1 MSESLQEGQSALEGY
16 LLKGRG
22 EQGVK
27 KYLTIILNAS
37 AALLEIVMDVCQIGK
52 EVEEHK

>member
-52 EVEEHK
+52 KVEEHK